1 MTAGALRMR
10 TVLTFCGVY
19 VVSLQPAPFIGIQLV
34 NFFHSQEEFIAI
46 LMALIL
52 FSVIAIVTFS
62 VAYRPAGS
70 ARARA
75 HLSPRC

>member
-19 VVSLQPAPFIGIQLV
+19 VVSLRPAVFIGIQLV
-34 NFFHSQEEFIAI
+34 DFFHSQEEFIAI

-52 FSVIAIVTFS
+52 FSVIATFA
-62 VAYRPAGS
+62 VAYLLSGS